1 MIARNQILLPMEN
14 SIYKRLFKLVIKYWP
29 FLVVSTL
36 TAFIYVLLNSI
47 SIWLT
52 ASLINNILSDFTKLV
67 GEQFQFASSSSLTLN
82 EKLKYWT
89 NGLILRDT
97 AKDTLQILCVSIL
110 IIFILK
116 NVFLYLKNIMLTI
129 VQFRLITELRNKL
142 YIHFHKLSLSF
153 FNQHKSGE
161 LTSIVVN
168 DVANMRQALTT
179 SFQRIFVEP
188 INIIAFSVL
197 LFIIS
202 WKLALIAITI
212 IPLAGF
218 VIVNISRSIRRKS
231 RRTAVKIAGITNI
244 ITETL
249 TSMRVV
255 KAFAMEDY
263 EVGRFT
269 KETKNYYN
277 LIFRRARLRSL
288 APPITEI
295 MGVFI
300 GVALLWVGGTEVL
313 SAQGLTSEDFIRFI
327 LIMFSALQPIRS
339 LSNVFAE
346 IQVGAASAERVFGI
360 LDTEPAIL
368 DGDEVIE
375 DVLFNESITFDHVFF
390 QYDDSDIQVL
400 QDISFSLNKGSV
412 VALVGVSG
420 AGKSTTA
427 DLIPRFFEPTEGA
440 VRLDGV
446 DIRKFQTRALRQLM
460 GIVTQETILFN
471 DTISGNIAYGKKDI
485 PIERIRKA
493 AAAANALEFIDKLP
507 EGFDT
512 IIGEKGARL
521 SGGQRQRLAIARA
534 LLKDPPIL
542 ILDEAT
548 SSLDIESEKKVQ
560 EAMDRLMKDRT
571 VLVIAH
577 RLSTI
582 VNVDNII
589 VLDGGKIIETGTH
602 EQLLGQNGIYK
613 NLYNVQFSN

>member
-1 MIARNQILLPMEN
+1 M
-14 SIYKRLFKLVIKYWP
+14 SV
-29 FLVVSTL
+29 
-36 TAFIYVLLNSI
+36 
-47 SIWLT
+47 WLT
-52 ASLINNILSDFTKLV
+52 ASLINNILSDFDKLV
-67 GEQFQFASSSSLTLN
+67 NEQTQFASSSLLTLN

-89 NGLILRDT
+89 NGLILRET
-97 AKDTLQILCVSIL
+97 AKETLQVLCISIL
-110 IIFILK
+110 IIFLLK
-116 NVFLYLKNIMLTI
+116 NVFLYLKNITLTI

-168 DVANMRQALTT
+168 DVANMRQALTIG
-179 SFQRIFVEP
+179 FQRIFVEP
-188 INIIAFSVL
+188 INIIAFTAL

-263 EVGRFT
+263 EVDRFSN
-269 KETKNYYN
+269 ETRNYYN

-288 APPITEI
+288 APPITET
-295 MGVFI
+295 MGVII

-313 SAQGLTSEDFIRFI
+313 NAQGLTSEDFIRFI
-327 LIMFSALQPIRS
+327 LIMFSGLQPIRS

-346 IQVGAASAERVFGI
+346 IQVGAASAERVFVI
-360 LDTEPAIL
+360 LDNPPTIVDEFDAVIIDTFENKIL
-368 DGDEVIE
+368 IN
-375 DVLFNESITFDHVFF
+375 DVSFKYES
-390 QYDDSDIQVL
+390 DDTVL
-400 QDISFSLNKGSV
+400 KNISFKIEKGSS
-412 VALVGVSG
+412 VALVGSSG
-420 AGKSTTA
+420 SGKSTLA
-427 DLIPRFFEPTEGA
+427 DLIPRFYDVNQGA
-440 VRLDGV
+440 IEIDGQ
-446 DIRKFQTRALRQLM
+446 DIRHVTLNSLRRLM

-471 DTISGNIAYGKKDI
+471 DTIKANIAYGQKDVDDKQVI
-485 PIERIRKA
+485 A
-493 AAAANALEFIDKLP
+493 AATAANALEFIEELP
-507 EGFDT
+507 EGLDT
-512 IIGEKGARL
+512 VIGEKGVKL

-534 LLKDPPIL
+534 IMKNPPIL

-548 SSLDIESEKKVQ
+548 SALDTESERLVQ
-560 EAMDRLMKDRT
+560 EALGTLMADRT

-577 RLSTI
+577 RLST
-582 VNVDNII
+582 VTNADKII
-589 VLDGGKIIETGTH
+589 VLEKGQIKEMGTH
-602 EQLLGQNGIYK
+602 DELIQKNGLYS
-613 NLYNVQFSN
+613 NLYNVQFN